1 MYTLLIDI
9 VLFCRYPDRLWHKP
23 SYNSYIDWP
32 LRGVDVFAN
41 WTAQQTTGKFKQF
54 TYLQA
59 SKLEMEGE
67 SSPHSSYHMLAMF
80 PGS

>member
-1 MYTLLIDI
+1 MS
-9 VLFCRYPDRLWHKP
+9 CRYPDRLWHKP

-32 LRGVDVFAN
+32 LRGVDIFAN

-67 SSPHSSYHMLAMF
+67 STLQPLPLLDSFLA
-80 PGS
+80 S